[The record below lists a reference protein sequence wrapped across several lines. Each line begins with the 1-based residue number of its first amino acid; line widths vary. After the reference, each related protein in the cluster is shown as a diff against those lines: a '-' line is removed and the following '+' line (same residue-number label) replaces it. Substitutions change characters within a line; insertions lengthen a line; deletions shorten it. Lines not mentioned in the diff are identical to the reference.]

1 MVICIHMLYVYIC
14 YMYTYV
20 ICIHMLYVYICHH
33 HIYVHSFVCAKCNI
47 YIYIYI
53 WYIYIH
59 DNMFYVYICFMYIYI
74 CIHIYIY
81 IYTFVHV
88 DLETKPSHLF
98 VFDATHTVFFVNAQE
113 KGCFFLFV
121 FFAQDI
127 CFNRAHVDVLICF
140 DFILL
145 INVVSPINLNPNH
158 HTFL

>member
-1 MVICIHMLYVYIC
+1 MIYIYTHILYG

-20 ICIHMLYVYICHH
+20 VCIHMLYVYICHH

-47 YIYIYI
+47 YIYDIYI
-53 WYIYIH
+53 YTYVLCIH
-59 DNMFYVYICFMYIYI
+59 MFYVYIYMYT
-74 CIHIYIY
+74 CIYIY
-81 IYTFVHV
+81 IHTFVHV

-98 VFDATHTVFFVNAQE
+98 VFDATHTQCFSSTLKKRAVFSV
-113 KGCFFLFV
+113 C

-127 CFNRAHVDVLICF
+127 FFNRAHVDVLICF

>member
-1 MVICIHMLYVYIC
+1 
-14 YMYTYV
+14 MYTYV
-20 ICIHMLYVYICHH
+20 VCIHMLYVYICHH

-47 YIYIYI
+47 YIYIWYI
-53 WYIYIH
+53 SIHDIYIYIH
-59 DNMFYVYICFMYIYI
+59 MFYVYICFMYIYI
-74 CIHIYIY
+74 YVHIYIY
-81 IYTFVHV
+81 IHTFVHV

-98 VFDATHTVFFVNAQE
+98 VFDATHTQCFSSTLKKRAVFSV
-113 KGCFFLFV
+113 C

-127 CFNRAHVDVLICF
+127 FFNRAHVDVLICF